1 MPLHLPRCPRCAPL
15 QGWFYRELRQS
26 LVDME
31 DLFTLL
37 RTPTKL
43 PEGSRKL
50 PDAPLVDAPAAAPG
64 AGHLNGG
71 GAAQLSGAAAAT
83 EEGPLQERRHSNG
96 ATGSSSGAAGSNGA
110 ASTRGLRLELRDV
123 RFGYGGK
130 EGRQVL
136 KGVSLVAHPGES
148 VAIVGEAATRV
159 RAGI

>member
-50 PDAPLVDAPAAAPG
+50 PDAPLVNAPAAAPG
-64 AGHLNGG
+64 AGHLNSG
-71 GAAQLSGAAAAT
+71 GAAQPAGAAAAT
-83 EEGPLQERRHSNG
+83 EEGALEERRHSNG
-96 ATGSSSGAAGSNGA
+96 AAGSSGAVSGNGT